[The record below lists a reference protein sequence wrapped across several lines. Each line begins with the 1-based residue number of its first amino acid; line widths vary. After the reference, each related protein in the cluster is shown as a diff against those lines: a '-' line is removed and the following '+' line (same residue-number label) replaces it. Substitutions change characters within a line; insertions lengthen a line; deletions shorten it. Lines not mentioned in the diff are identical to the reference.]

1 MSAPSAAEEQ
11 DQTSE
16 TPREAARTAPQILHA
31 EFRTEPQA
39 ESQAEAQSVQ
49 APIQPEGDIAIDESS
64 SDYSED
70 L

>member
-16 TPREAARTAPQILHA
+16 TPREAARVVPQMVPA
-31 EFRTEPQA
+31 EFHTDPQA
-39 ESQAEAQSVQ
+39 ETQAETQSAQV
-49 APIQPEGDIAIDESS
+49 PIQPEGDIAIDESS
-64 SDYSED
+64 SDYSDD